1 MTAKM
6 TRNLDIL
13 SLHFCLSNGCSLSL
27 NSLQKVVLNFMDTI
41 FVCQRAT
48 VREKIKQAIV

>member
-27 NSLQKVVLNFMDTI
+27 NSQQKAVLDFMDTI

-48 VREKIKQAIV
+48 VRDKIKQAIV